1 MKNNKYINRK
11 IETIIKKSAKS
22 FSAIAVTGP
31 RQSGKTTLLK
41 NLFPKYSYF
50 SFDDPII
57 REQAVADP
65 NLFLENCGK
74 KVIIDEIQYV
84 PQLLSYIKQIID
96 DNRQVK
102 GKFIL
107 TGSQRFNLI
116 KSLGDSLAGRI
127 ALFELLSFSHTEKKE
142 KKGITT
148 FINSCI
154 RGSYPEPYLYKN
166 INPEIW
172 YASYLQ
178 TYIERDIRTIYDI
191 GNLREFQNFMKLLA
205 ARCSQLLNLSSLA
218 VDIGVSVNTIKRWIS
233 ILEASGIIFLLPPFY
248 NNFGKRIVKSPKV
261 YFLDCGLVCYLMGIK
276 DKDFLLNGPFA
287 GALFE
292 NYCIQEVVKYFYN
305 SGKIPNIFFS
315 RTNNGVEV
323 DLIIESSF
331 MNVSL
336 IEIKSS
342 KTLKLSMADNIKKF
356 SSIFNKLNIK
366 NSFIL
371 SLSEKNMNLTEK
383 VKAVGLNDFFNK
395 VLTNIY

>member
-1 MKNNKYINRK
+1 MKTHKYIHRN
-11 IETIIKKSAKS
+11 IERLIEKSVKS

-41 NLFPKYSYF
+41 NLFPAYSYL
-50 SFDDPII
+50 SFDDPLI
-57 REQAVADP
+57 REQAIVDP
-65 NLFLENCGK
+65 NLFLETAGN
-74 KVIIDEIQYV
+74 KVILDEIQYV

-116 KSLGDSLAGRI
+116 KSLGDTLAGRI

-142 KKGITT
+142 RTGMTT
-148 FINSCI
+148 FVNSCV

-166 INPEIW
+166 IDSEIW

-205 ARCSQLLNLSSLA
+205 ARCSQILNLSSLA

-248 NNFGKRIVKSPKV
+248 NNFGKRVVKSPKI
-261 YFLDCGLVCYLMGIK
+261 YFLDCGLVCYLMRIK
-276 DKDFLLNGPFA
+276 DKNFLLNGPFA

-292 NYCIQEVVKYFYN
+292 NYCIQEVVKHFYN
-305 SGKIPNIFFS
+305 SGKTPNIFFS

-331 MNVSL
+331 MNISL
-336 IEIKSS
+336 IEIKIS

-356 SSIFNKLNIK
+356 TSIFEKLNVK

-371 SLSEKNMNLTEK
+371 SLSEKNVNLTEK
-383 VKAVGLNDFFNK
+383 VQAVSLNDFFNK
-395 VLTNIY
+395 TLTNIY

>member
-11 IETIIKKSAKS
+11 IEKIIKNSAKS

-31 RQSGKTTLLK
+31 RQSGKTTLLR
-41 NLFPKYSYF
+41 NLFPAYSYH

-57 REQAVADP
+57 REQAISDP
-65 NLFLENCGK
+65 NLFLENSGK

-96 DNRQVK
+96 NNRKIK
-102 GKFIL
+102 GNFIL

-142 KKGITT
+142 KSGITT
-148 FINSCI
+148 FVNSCI
-154 RGSYPEPYLYKN
+154 CGSYPEPYLYKN

-172 YASYLQ
+172 FASYLQ
-178 TYIERDIRTIYDI
+178 TYLERDIRTIYDI

-205 ARCSQLLNLSSLA
+205 ARCSQLLNLSSIA
-218 VDIGVSVNTIKRWIS
+218 VDICVSVNTIKRWIS

-276 DKDFLLNGPFA
+276 DKNFLLNGPFA

-323 DLIIESSF
+323 DLIIETSF

-336 IEIKSS
+336 IEIKVS
-342 KTLKLSMADNIKKF
+342 KTIKISMADNIKKF
-356 SSIFNKLNIK
+356 SSIFDKLNIK

-371 SLSEKNMNLTEK
+371 SLSDKNMNLTEK
-383 VKAVGLNDFFNK
+383 IKTVGLNDFFNK
-395 VLTNIY
+395 VLPKI